1 VKLSTYLAI
10 KGINSEKELNQYLR
24 QNNTTISSCTMC
36 GDVLIGKDKCP
47 ECHSEKK

>member
-1 VKLSTYLAI
+1 MKLSTYLAI

-36 GDVLIGKDKCP
+36 GEVLMGNDKCP
-47 ECHSEKK
+47 ECKEKK